1 MEKLAMNAQYN
12 EIFFTWEKTRILTP
26 FALAKGLQQIGDLL
40 PFASSLFIFMHAL
53 VHAQKS
59 IDLICC
65 FQIKNKCCLQPL
77 KWHGVQVRSS
87 FANLIGE
94 TREPLRV
101 QIWCAPL
108 SAR

>member
-1 MEKLAMNAQYN
+1 MNAQYN
-12 EIFFTWEKTRILTP
+12 EIFFTWKKNRILTP
-26 FALAKGLQQIGDLL
+26 CLWLKGFSKLVICFHLQVLV
-40 PFASSLFIFMHAL
+40 IFHAR
-53 VHAQKS
+53 ACACSKS

-65 FQIKNKCCLQPL
+65 FQIKNKCCLQL
-77 KWHGVQVRSS
+77 IKWHCVQIRGS

-94 TREPLRV
+94 TREPLGV